1 MAHFHQPP
9 NTDHLAAVR
18 AQDGDTYW
26 VFLYDLRN
34 KHLMS
39 GASVMTFG
47 GAAELQSLFCEDPA
61 LEMLILDLAAANVGF
76 TIAGDHAP
84 LKPADF
90 KVRHGV
96 SPKVL
101 FDRTV
106 NRSKLPLHPW
116 RTKVEDSINEHYE
129 FADEDP

>member
-26 VFLYDLRN
+26 VFLYDPRT
-34 KHLMS
+34 KQLMG
-39 GASVMTFG
+39 GASVMTYG
-47 GAAELQSLFCEDPA
+47 GEAGLQSVFSADPA
-61 LEMLILDLAAANVGF
+61 LQTLILDLAAANVGYP
-76 TIAGDHAP
+76 IAGGHAP

-116 RTKVEDSINEHYE
+116 RTMVEANVDEQYE

>member
-18 AQDGDTYW
+18 AQDDDTHW
-26 VFLYDLRN
+26 VFLYDPRN
-34 KHLMS
+34 KQLMG
-39 GASVMTFG
+39 GASVMTYG
-47 GAAELQSLFCEDPA
+47 GEAGLQSVFSSDPA
-61 LEMLILDLAAANVGF
+61 LQTLILDLAAANVGYP
-76 TIAGDHAP
+76 IAGGHAP

-116 RTKVEDSINEHYE
+116 RTMVEANVDEQYE
-129 FADEDP
+129 FADED